1 MPRLISIYIFKEI
14 LTPFLLSAGIL
25 TATIILSSSLD
36 MVDLVVTYG
45 VGPSTVLWFLLST
58 VPNFLVDIIPI
69 SFLIAVLVAFA
80 RLSSES
86 EIIAL
91 KGSGVGLFTLIK
103 PVLVMSIAVYL
114 LTLVISLHINPWGNK
129 NLKKIM
135 FEVARTA
142 TAAGIEEQTFFWTRP
157 GHSRGFKGVVLY
169 VDHFAEDNETMRGV
183 FISQKEEDG
192 TKSVILAESG
202 LFVPSSDD
210 VSISLILED
219 GTIHRSREGSTD
231 YNLATFD
238 KYTLA
243 LDLAEG
249 RRPGRPTHETSNRE
263 LYVGELRE
271 KIKVVAAK
279 NWPSLNKDILD
290 LHKRFSMPAAV
301 FVFAILG
308 IPLGIQKVRS
318 AKLTGFSVAIAVVLI
333 YYLISKQVESLG
345 KSGLI
350 NPVLA
355 AWMPNIVLGAIGAYI
370 FYRAAIDRPVGV
382 MKAIEDLYG
391 SICEIF
397 KKKRIGESKKKGR
410 GK

>member
-1 MPRLISIYIFKEI
+1 MLKLISIYIFKEI
-14 LTPFLLSAGIL
+14 LTPLLLSAGIL
-25 TATIILSSSLD
+25 TATIILSSSLEL
-36 MVDLVVTYG
+36 VDLVVTYG

-58 VPNFLVDIIPI
+58 TPSFLVDIIPI

-91 KGSGVGLFTLIK
+91 KGAGVGLFNLIK

-114 LTLVISLHINPWGNK
+114 LTLAVSLYLNPWGNK

-169 VDHFAEDNETMRGV
+169 VDHFAEDNETMMGV

-192 TKSVILAESG
+192 TKSVIMAERG
-202 LFVPSSDD
+202 LFVPSSEDT
-210 VSISLILED
+210 SITLILED
-219 GTIHRSREGSTD
+219 GTIHRSRKESTD
-231 YNLATFD
+231 YNLASFD
-238 KYTLA
+238 RYTLA
-243 LDLAEG
+243 LDLTEG
-249 RRPGRPTHETSNRE
+249 RLPGRPAHETSNRE
-263 LYVGELRE
+263 LYLGELRE
-271 KIKVVAAK
+271 KIRIVDSR
-279 NWPSLNKDILD
+279 NWPSLNKDILA

-318 AKLTGFSVAIAVVLI
+318 ARLTGFSVALGVVLI
-333 YYLISKQVESLG
+333 YYLLSKQVGSLG
-345 KSGLI
+345 KSGII
-350 NPVLA
+350 NPVFA
-355 AWMPNIVLGAIGAYI
+355 AWMPNILLGSLGAYF
-370 FYRAAIDRPVGV
+370 FYRASIDRPVGV
-382 MKAIEDLYG
+382 MKAVEEFYV

-397 KKKRIGESKKKGR
+397 RNRRGRAKRKGR